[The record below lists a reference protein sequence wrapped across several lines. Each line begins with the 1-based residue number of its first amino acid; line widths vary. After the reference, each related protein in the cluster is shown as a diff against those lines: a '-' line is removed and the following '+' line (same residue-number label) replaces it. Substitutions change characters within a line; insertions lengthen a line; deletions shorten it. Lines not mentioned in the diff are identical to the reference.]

1 MHQDTKD
8 LENKRPLADV
18 SIGSDSKRQ
27 KLGYENIPIGIVS
40 IEEMLSTQY
49 YVDKTDHAYKLMS
62 GVNKYIFLS
71 RPRRFGK
78 SLFVSTL
85 EEIAKGNKELFQD
98 CYIYN
103 SGYDW
108 KKYPVI
114 RVDFGGKGNM
124 TPDNLLLYLED
135 KLKDVA
141 SNYKLTVTG
150 DTFQS
155 RLENLVKNMTD
166 LDGYAN
172 KIVVLVDEYDAPF
185 INQSDPVIKESNRL
199 IVRDFLTEIK
209 SLTSSNFIKLEFITG
224 VSAYSFKECKSGPNN
239 LNDITLDKNYATIAG
254 YKEEDLLQEGSVYS
268 KKIDELAE
276 ERNISRDI
284 LIGEIRAMYN
294 GYKFHP
300 EDKTISVYNPLSTL
314 MFLSRNELDNY
325 WINTG
330 TPTFLVN
337 KMNKLNADINFSTQ
351 PIEVVKSNL
360 IEHNEDNLT
369 IEGAMFQAGYLT
381 IKGYK
386 NKLGQGKFRRPNEPI
401 LLEFPNDEV
410 EDSFYDFLVPEF
422 KKKSKSEG
430 EKIKDKIITKLK
442 DIDLEGF
449 VKVIRSCMSSI
460 PSNLSNPKH
469 NRNEAYYH
477 TALHCLLE
485 GAELNPLSEHATSEG
500 RIDIVINSLSDVTY
514 IFELKHDQNSNTAL
528 GQIEGNNYREKF
540 LYKDKNIV
548 LIGLNFSSKMRNVE
562 QKFDFVIYDEEGN
575 QTTKDTILGNRQHV
589 SNREVT
595 RQRG

>member
-1 MHQDTKD
+1 MVLCLILSLFSCKANKYGMEQ
-8 LENKRPLADV
+8 ENKRV
-18 SIGSDSKRQ
+18 REVEIGSDSKRQ
-27 KLGYENIPIGIVS
+27 RLTYTGVLPIGKSS
-40 IEEMLSTQY
+40 IEAVIRSGY
-49 YVDKTDHAYKLMS
+49 YVDKTYHAEKLFKEEAT
-62 GVNKYIFLS
+62 VFLS

-85 EEIAKGNKELFQD
+85 EAIAKGNKELFQD

-141 SNYKLTVTG
+141 SDYKLTVTG

-166 LDGYAN
+166 LNGYAN

-209 SLTSSNFIKLEFITG
+209 ILADNNKIKLEFVTG

-314 MFLSRNELDNY
+314 MFLSRNEL
-325 WINTG
+325 
-330 TPTFLVN
+330 
-337 KMNKLNADINFSTQ
+337 
-351 PIEVVKSNL
+351 E
-360 IEHNEDNLT
+360 
-369 IEGAMFQAGYLT
+369 
-381 IKGYK
+381 
-386 NKLGQGKFRRPNEPI
+386 
-401 LLEFPNDEV
+401 
-410 EDSFYDFLVPEF
+410 
-422 KKKSKSEG
+422 
-430 EKIKDKIITKLK
+430 
-442 DIDLEGF
+442 
-449 VKVIRSCMSSI
+449 
-460 PSNLSNPKH
+460 
-469 NRNEAYYH
+469 
-477 TALHCLLE
+477 
-485 GAELNPLSEHATSEG
+485 
-500 RIDIVINSLSDVTY
+500 
-514 IFELKHDQNSNTAL
+514 
-528 GQIEGNNYREKF
+528 
-540 LYKDKNIV
+540 
-548 LIGLNFSSKMRNVE
+548 
-562 QKFDFVIYDEEGN
+562 
-575 QTTKDTILGNRQHV
+575 
-589 SNREVT
+589 
-595 RQRG
+595 